1 MSQLTGL
8 EYISYAVTTSP
19 GWTYHLHEGHH
30 RTFGND
36 GLTRVVLEGK
46 EDAPVELPVEFVA
59 EQADTL
65 VFIVHY
71 DVPKTFVLTVLS
83 PNAAELTITE
93 GVDWV
98 RCVVALVSLPET
110 EHDH

>member
-1 MSQLTGL
+1 MSQLAAL
-8 EYISYAVTTSP
+8 EYISSAVTTSP
-19 GWTYHLHEGHH
+19 GWSYHFHEGHH

-36 GLTRVVLEGK
+36 GLTRVVLVGK

>member
-1 MSQLTGL
+1 MSQLAGL

-19 GWTYHLHEGHH
+19 GWSYHLHEGHH

-36 GLTRVVLEGK
+36 GLTRVVLVGK

-98 RCVVALVSLPET
+98 HCVVALVSLPET

>member
-1 MSQLTGL
+1 M
-8 EYISYAVTTSP
+8 
-19 GWTYHLHEGHH
+19 
-30 RTFGND
+30 
-36 GLTRVVLEGK
+36 GK
-46 EDAPVELPVEFVA
+46 EDAPVALPVEFVA